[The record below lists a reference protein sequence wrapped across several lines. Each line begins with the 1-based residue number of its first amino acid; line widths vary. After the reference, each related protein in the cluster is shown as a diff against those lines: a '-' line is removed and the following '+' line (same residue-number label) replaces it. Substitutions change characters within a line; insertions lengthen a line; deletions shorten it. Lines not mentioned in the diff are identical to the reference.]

1 MLVHAL
7 SVPTILF
14 RDPCECVQCYV
25 EKTREHKY
33 QLEDIRLDKTPDW
46 IPESDCSLH
55 TVWSDGHDPVFSNHR
70 LICLNA
76 FNSKTVKHMPWPT
89 KTDQYNGALY
99 LSIEA
104 NDSAVWRVK
113 SPPFEHSTRLAVIYL
128 MQHPRLSDD
137 GRVTVFNSSEFEL
150 VSEHIEA

>member
-1 MLVHAL
+1 
-7 SVPTILF
+7 
-14 RDPCECVQCYV
+14 
-25 EKTREHKY
+25 
-33 QLEDIRLDKTPDW
+33 
-46 IPESDCSLH
+46 
-55 TVWSDGHDPVFSNHR
+55 
-70 LICLNA
+70 
-76 FNSKTVKHMPWPT
+76 MPWPT

-150 VSEHIEA
+150 VSEQIEA